1 MSEEVRCPGCG
12 TNNPVQIALICG
24 FTINGNYWYGI
35 LDGPA
40 AFAAL
45 VSMAMLIWQL
55 TWIVPATTKQKDG
68 LIRYSAIQGRKQDI
82 ELDGV
87 PEAV

>member
-1 MSEEVRCPGCG
+1 
-12 TNNPVQIALICG
+12 L
-24 FTINGNYWYGI
+24 
-35 LDGPA
+35 
-40 AFAAL
+40 FAAL

-68 LIRYSAIQGRKQDI
+68 LIKYSPIQGRKQDI